1 MKWTPKM
8 EDKLRK
14 LCFEEKSNADLAK
27 IFNCDVKDIHAARS
41 RLGITIPKIQ
51 AAKSQDKPTKA
62 TKAASSSKDLN
73 PHIEVKKAFRSL
85 HDTLGIAA
93 ISKQTDKG
101 TAKKYINAN
110 ELLYNLELLLYSS
123 IKKD

>member
-41 RLGITIPKIQ
+41 RLGITIDKVKAAKEADTRKTNQTSPLITVKEAFDNLHVALVA
-51 AAKSQDKPTKA
+51 AAKSDFTSNA
-62 TKAASSSKDLN
+62 GIYADTDTLVLGVRD
-73 PHIEVKKAFRSL
+73 IFLRSL
-85 HDTLGIAA
+85 
-93 ISKQTDKG
+93 
-101 TAKKYINAN
+101 KK
-110 ELLYNLELLLYSS
+110 
-123 IKKD
+123 